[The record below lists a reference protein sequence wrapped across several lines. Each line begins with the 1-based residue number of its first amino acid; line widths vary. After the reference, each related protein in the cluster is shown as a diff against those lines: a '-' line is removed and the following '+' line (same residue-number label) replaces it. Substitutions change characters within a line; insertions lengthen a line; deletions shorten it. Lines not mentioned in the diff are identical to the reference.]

1 MKIVTATLYDV
12 LLLYMR
18 TAKPES
24 DYVRIIHGASIFI
37 GVAQESHLAMFD
49 FCVVRMLAYL

>member
-1 MKIVTATLYDV
+1 
-12 LLLYMR
+12 MR

-24 DYVRIIHGASIFI
+24 DYVRTLHGSSNFYWGCTGI
-37 GVAQESHLAMFD
+37 VSSD